1 MRCGVAALAA
11 GGPLWLSAA
20 GALVLGFGAGLP
32 FSAVFSATQRRWAVS
47 PGSAVAVVNGCA
59 VLTILIATP
68 IAGLTFGLPGDGR
81 IAFAAL
87 ALLAVAAVP
96 AIRHA
101 HLDDG

>member
-1 MRCGVAALAA
+1 M
-11 GGPLWLSAA
+11 
-20 GALVLGFGAGLP
+20 
-32 FSAVFSATQRRWAVS
+32 S

-59 VLTILIATP
+59 VLAILIATP
-68 IAGLTFGLPGDGR
+68 IAGLAFGLPGDGR

-96 AIRHA
+96 AIRRA